1 MKKATMVVRV
11 PRVAEWAR
19 GVLGFEADET
29 QRAVLDCEADQMLLC
44 CTRQWGKTTVA
55 AIKALHTAMFRPG
68 SRVLVVAPGER
79 QGHVFLEAMEPFL
92 PALGMRSRAG
102 RRHRVSLAL
111 PNGSDMVAVPARAAT
126 IRGFRK
132 ISLLI
137 VDEAAQVADDV
148 FAAAAPAR
156 IAARGALWLLSTP
169 FGQAGQF
176 YEAWAHGGEDW
187 ARFLVKATDCGR
199 IPEEEIRRYERTH
212 GQMAM
217 RQELLCE
224 FLPAGGQLIDRG
236 LVERAITET
245 ARPMGEEFGWTKR
258 KAPEV
263 KYFVGVDLGMRRDP
277 TAIAVLKREV
287 RAAGRRD
294 PVSLEWVMETVM
306 TLERVE
312 RVPLETPYADVGRVL
327 DGLLRSLPCH
337 LPGGASKVVAIDA
350 TGAGDPVVA
359 QLKAARLEATLEPV
373 VLTGGQRENRLPHAV
388 SVPRR
393 FLLENLRRALEV
405 GLFTIRPGLPELE
418 GLTREL
424 TSLGAAGYRGHDD
437 MAFALALAMWA
448 ARPQAW
454 VGPVGEDLGIPI
466 VPQFSGP
473 RINLMAGQRPG
484 WFMEPER

>member
-1 MKKATMVVRV
+1 M
-11 PRVAEWAR
+11 
-19 GVLGFEADET
+19 
-29 QRAVLDCEADQMLLC
+29 RA
-44 CTRQWGKTTVA
+44 
-55 AIKALHTAMFRPG
+55 
-68 SRVLVVAPGER
+68 
-79 QGHVFLEAMEPFL
+79 
-92 PALGMRSRAG
+92 RAG

-111 PNGSDMVAVPARAAT
+111 PNGSDIVAVPARAAT

-132 ISLLI
+132 IALLI
-137 VDEAAQVADDV
+137 VDEAAQVPDDV
-148 FAAAAPAR
+148 FIAAEPAR
-156 IAARGALWLLSTP
+156 FAARGALWLLSTP
-169 FGQAGQF
+169 FGQAGRF
-176 YEAWAHGGEDW
+176 YEAWTHEGEEW
-187 ARFLVKATDCGR
+187 ARFVVKATDCER
-199 IPEEEIRRYERTH
+199 IPEEEIRRYGRMH
-212 GQMAM
+212 GEMAM

-224 FLPAGGQLIDRG
+224 FLPAGGQLIGRE
-236 LVERAITET
+236 LVERAIAEK
-245 ARPMGEEFGWTKR
+245 ARPWPEELGWTKR
-258 KAPEV
+258 MAPEV
-263 KYFVGVDLGMRRDP
+263 KYFIGVDLGLRRDP
-277 TAIAVLKREV
+277 TAMAVLRREV
-287 RAAGRRD
+287 RGTGRRD
-294 PVSLEWVMETVM
+294 PVSLEWAMETVM

-312 RVPLETPYADVGRVL
+312 RVPLETPYADVGGVL
-327 DGLLRSLPCH
+327 RGLLQSLPCP

-359 QLKAARLEATLEPV
+359 QLKAERLEATLQPV
-373 VLTGGQRENRLPHAV
+373 VLTGGQRENRLPHAA

-405 GLFTIRPGLPELE
+405 GLFTMRPGLAELE

-473 RINLMAGQRPG
+473 RINWLPGQRPA